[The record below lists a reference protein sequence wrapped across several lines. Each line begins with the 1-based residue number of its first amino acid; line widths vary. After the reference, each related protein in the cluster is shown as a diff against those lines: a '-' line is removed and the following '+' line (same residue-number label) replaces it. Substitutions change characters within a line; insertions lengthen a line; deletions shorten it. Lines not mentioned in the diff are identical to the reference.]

1 MNEFLLE
8 YLATII
14 FAGVALL
21 IGVLFI
27 VAMTWICVIG
37 IELYAASR
45 ACDMRGAEPAP
56 VTPATDT

>member
-21 IGVLFI
+21 IGVLAW
-27 VAMTWICVIG
+27 VV
-37 IELYAASR
+37 ELSH
-45 ACDMRGAEPAP
+45 DPSGHEG
-56 VTPATDT
+56 